1 MKIVIIWHNALRSIY
16 RKYIEEIAKQKD
28 VEATLIVPE
37 YWPFEPNNVSW
48 RDYKK
53 ENFKKLEFEG
63 EEIPELKVLK
73 LKAKFAGK
81 AIHYYPKLKNVL
93 NKIKPDVVFVY
104 EEPFV
109 FTTIQVITWK
119 SRYSKKT
126 KVVVEDCENLE
137 RKFKRF
143 YEPWLYSYTLR
154 NADGMIAMSSDIEK
168 LLRKKG
174 YKGPVQLIGEP
185 ADPLSFKRK
194 GGDEIRKKLG
204 INKDEFVICYCGR
217 MHESKG
223 LHIIVEALGKLKKDF
238 KLMVIYYGGEEY
250 RQKVIKRAEELGI
263 IKNILFIGPVK
274 GTELPKYY
282 SACNLGVAASLTMPY
297 WKEQFG
303 RFTAEFILCG
313 VPIIGSS
320 SSTVNEVL
328 GKDAIMYEERNPDEL
343 KEKIE
348 LIINNPKV
356 GKKMVGVGRKKVLEG
371 FTNQKLAEKFVRF
384 VSKLKI
390 P

>member
-1 MKIVIIWHNALRSIY
+1 MKIVIIWHNALKSIY
-16 RKYIEEIAKQKD
+16 RKYIEEIAKQKG
-28 VEATLIVPE
+28 VEATLIVPS
-37 YWPFEPNNVSW
+37 YWPVEPDKLSLK
-48 RDYKK
+48 DYKK
-53 ENFKKLEFEG
+53 HDFKKFRFEG
-63 EEIPELKVLK
+63 KVIPELKVLK
-73 LKAKFAGK
+73 LNAKYAGK
-81 AIHYYPKLKNVL
+81 AIHYYPNLRKAL
-93 NKIKPDVVFVY
+93 NRIKPDVVFVY

-109 FTTIQVITWK
+109 FSTVQVIRWRNK
-119 SRYSKKT
+119 YSKKT
-126 KVVVEDCENLE
+126 KVIVEDCENLE

-143 YEPWLYSYTLR
+143 YEPWLYNYTLR

-185 ADPLSFKRK
+185 ADPILFKRK

-204 INKDEFVICYCGR
+204 IKKNEFVMCFCAR

-250 RQKVIKRAEELGI
+250 RQKVIKRAEELKILG
-263 IKNILFIGPVK
+263 NILFIGPVK

-282 SACNLGVAASLTMPY
+282 SACDLGIASSLTMPY

-303 RFTAEFILCG
+303 RFTSEFILCG

-320 SSTVNEVL
+320 SSTVDEVL

-343 KEKIE
+343 MEKIK
-348 LIINNPKV
+348 LIMENPKV
-356 GKKMVGVGRKKVLEG
+356 GKDLVKIGRKKVLEG
-371 FTNQKLAEKFVRF
+371 FTNEKLAEKFVGF
-384 VSKLKI
+384 VKRI
-390 P
+390 